1 MVVLDRLRKNKIM
14 SKKIIKKPILTKQ
27 TFTFAIIMAVVGVL
41 AGTPIARADTYQ
53 QQINALQAQNNAAQS
68 QISTLRV
75 EADGIEATINS
86 LQVQIDGLQ
95 GQINSNTAK
104 SQELERQIVE
114 AQAEL
119 ERQKK
124 LLGENIKAMYLEGDI
139 TTIEMLATSKDL
151 SDYFDKQQYRDVVK
165 NKIKTTLDK
174 VTSLKAQLKTQQDE
188 LTKLINDQKVLQEQ
202 VVLQRNEQDRLLG
215 MNAAQRSALDQEMR
229 ANYNQIS
236 SLRRQQAAAQAALT
250 GSNGSSVSGGSITF
264 RNLTSGIRCGG
275 GYPYCN
281 YGIDQFVWDPWG
293 LYIARECVHYTAWA
307 LSNRGLIEDRIYFR
321 GNGNANLWEGVMTR
335 NGEAVVNNNPVGA
348 DMVWMPIT
356 GTTIGH
362 VAMVEYYDGNG
373 WVHVSQYNW
382 QPGMYSEM
390 DLKVTSNLRFFHF
403 D

>member
-1 MVVLDRLRKNKIM
+1 MLILNRHRKNQKM
-14 SKKIIKKPILTKQ
+14 SKKINKLPRINKQ
-27 TFTFAIIMAVVGVL
+27 TLLFAAIMAVVGVM
-41 AGTPIARADTYQ
+41 AGTPIAQANTFQ
-53 QQINALQAQNNAAQS
+53 QQINALQAQNNARQD
-68 QISTLRV
+68 QV
-75 EADGIEATINS
+75 ELLQVQANGIEETIS
-86 LQVQIDGLQ
+86 GLQAQIDGLQ
-95 GQINSNTAK
+95 GQINANTAK
-104 SQELERQIVE
+104 SQQLEKEIAE

-119 ERQKK
+119 DRQKK

-165 NKIKTTLDK
+165 TKIKTTLDK
-174 VTSLKAQLKTQQDE
+174 VTSLKAQLKAQQDE
-188 LTKLINDQKVLQEQ
+188 LTKLINEQKVLQEQ
-202 VVLQRNEQDRLLG
+202 VVVQRNEQNRLLSL
-215 MNAAQRSALDQEMR
+215 NTAQRSALDQEIR
-229 ANYNQIS
+229 ANFNRIS
-236 SLRRQQAAAQAALT
+236 DLRRQQAAAQAALT

-281 YGIDQFVWDPWG
+281 YNIDQFVWDPWG

>member
-1 MVVLDRLRKNKIM
+1 M
-14 SKKIIKKPILTKQ
+14 SKKTHKLPHLSKKAVIYI
-27 TFTFAIIMAVVGVL
+27 AITALVGT
-41 AGTPIARADTYQ
+41 AGVRSVATADTYQ
-53 QQINALQAQNNAAQS
+53 QQINALQAQNNAKKEQVD
-68 QISTLRV
+68 TLRV
-75 EADGIEATINS
+75 EADGIEATISS
-86 LQVQIDGLQ
+86 LQAQIDGLQ
-95 GQINSNTAK
+95 DQINDNTAK
-104 SQELERQIVE
+104 SQQLESDIAE

-119 ERQKK
+119 NRQRS
-124 LLGENIKAMYLEGDI
+124 LLGQNIKAMYLEGDI
-139 TTIEMLATSKDL
+139 STIEMLATSKDL

-174 VTSLKAQLKTQQDE
+174 VTALKAQLKTQQDE
-188 LTKLINDQKVLQEQ
+188 LTKLINEQKVLQEQ
-202 VVLQRNEQDRLLG
+202 VVVQRNEQNRLLSL
-215 MNAAQRSALDQEMR
+215 NASQRSSLDQELR
-229 ANYNQIS
+229 SNYSRIND
-236 SLRRQQAAAQAALT
+236 LRRQQAAAQAALT

-264 RNLTSGIRCGG
+264 RNLTGGVRCGG

-281 YGIDQFVWDPWG
+281 YALDQFVYDPWG
-293 LYIARECVHYTAWA
+293 LYLARECVHYTAWA
-307 LSNRGLIEDRIYFR
+307 LDNRGLIDSRIYFR
-321 GNGNANLWEGVMTR
+321 GNGNANLWEGVMEA
-335 NGEAVVNNNPVGA
+335 NGEAIVNNDPVGA